1 MTIWARLTM
10 RDRSL
15 RATWIAMLAL
25 LLPAEH
31 VQSSSVRVEPAASS
45 NLGDAY
51 PAKPVR
57 VIVGLAPGGGA
68 DMVARTVAQKLSQ
81 SLGQS
86 FVVENRSGAAGTIAV
101 AYVAQ
106 LPADGYTLLSVASD
120 FSAYPALY
128 PNVPYD
134 PIKNFAPVSLVSYAP
149 FMLVVHPSVPAKTV
163 KDVIALAKKRPRA
176 LDAASAGMGSSGHL
190 AGELFQS
197 MAGIKLT
204 HIPYK
209 GSGPA
214 LTDLMAGNVHLL
226 FSSIISSVNQVKSG
240 KLRALGV
247 TSAKRSTAM
256 PDIPTISESG
266 VAGYEATNWYGW
278 LAPAG
283 TPAAIIR
290 KLSAEIV
297 SMLKLPDVASR
308 LAAEGGEPIGSTPEQ
323 FTDHL
328 TAEIA
333 RKRRLIKD
341 AGVRIE

>member
-1 MTIWARLTM
+1 MDLKRCVFLTI
-10 RDRSL
+10 
-15 RATWIAMLAL
+15 RAAVLAL
-25 LLPAEH
+25 LLSSAAA
-31 VQSSSVRVEPAASS
+31 QSQSARSQQTGASGS
-45 NLGDAY
+45 GNSY
-51 PAKPVR
+51 PTKPVR

-86 FVVENRSGAAGTIAV
+86 FVVENRSGAAGTIAI
-101 AYVAQ
+101 AYVAN
-106 LPADGYTLLSVASD
+106 LPADGYTLLSVASE

-128 PNVPYD
+128 LNVPYD
-134 PIKNFAPVSLVSYAP
+134 PIKNFAPVSLISYAP

-163 KDVIALAKKRPRA
+163 KDVIGLAKKRPRA
-176 LDAASAGMGSSGHL
+176 LDVASAGIGSSGHL

-209 GSGPA
+209 GSGLA
-214 LTDLMAGNVHLL
+214 LADLMAGNVHLL
-226 FSSIISSVNQVKSG
+226 FSSIISSMNQVKSG
-240 KLRALGV
+240 RLRALGV
-247 TSAKRSTAM
+247 TSAKRSAAM

-283 TPAAIIR
+283 TPAAVIS
-290 KLSAEIV
+290 KLNAEIV
-297 SMLKLPDVASR
+297 SMLKLPDVTSR
-308 LAAEGGEPIGSTPEQ
+308 LAAEGGEAIGSTPEQ
-323 FTDHL
+323 FTNHL

-333 RKRRLIKD
+333 RKRRLIND